1 MISTVIMSLNINQ
14 YLMFFNINQAVIFA
28 LILFLTASIIKKSRI
43 FLGLYML
50 FYAISHVFI
59 FYYINF
65 DYHSA
70 LMLNLFFL
78 YFPLFSAT
86 PVLFY
91 FYITLITN
99 YKLSRRKTML
109 HLGIPVF
116 LFLTIATCY
125 LPQPD
130 SSKQEFVF
138 NMFNFILNKHSGF
151 LDILGFSAMLIIIG
165 QVFFYIILIFKLI
178 KNNDKLI
185 EQHYAHKENLS
196 LQWVKYVFYFFIV
209 SYFVYFIAGNYTD
222 LFTDEATKTAY
233 NINQIILTFV
243 LGFFGI
249 KQEKQQIV
257 NKPPALN
264 NNNSLSL
271 NKTDKKQI
279 EQKLLAYM
287 QQEKPYINS
296 DLKID
301 TLAQALNTNRSYL
314 SLVIKDMSGL
324 NFCNFI
330 NKYRVEQF
338 IKIYSQRNNHNKY
351 NIQGIAFEIGFKSK
365 SSFYHAF
372 RKFKSTTP
380 IEYIK
385 KSKNIKD

>member
-1 MISTVIMSLNINQ
+1 
-14 YLMFFNINQAVIFA
+14 
-28 LILFLTASIIKKSRI
+28 
-43 FLGLYML
+43 
-50 FYAISHVFI
+50 
-59 FYYINF
+59 
-65 DYHSA
+65 
-70 LMLNLFFL
+70 
-78 YFPLFSAT
+78 
-86 PVLFY
+86 
-91 FYITLITN
+91 
-99 YKLSRRKTML
+99 ML

-125 LPQPD
+125 LPQHV
-130 SSKQEFVF
+130 SAKQEFVF

-165 QVFFYIILIFKLI
+165 QVFFYIILIFRLI

-222 LFTDEATKTAY
+222 FFIDETIKTAY

-249 KQEKQQIV
+249 KQEKQQIE
-257 NKPPALN
+257 NNPAALN
-264 NNNSLSL
+264 NHNSLSL
-271 NKTDKKQI
+271 NENDKKQI

-287 QQEKPYINS
+287 QQEKPYLKS
-296 DLKID
+296 DLRID
-301 TLAQALNTNRSYL
+301 TLAQALKTNRSYL

-330 NKYRVEQF
+330 NKYRVEEF
-338 IKIYSQRNNHNKY
+338 IRIYLQSKNHNKY
-351 NIQGIAFEIGFKSK
+351 NIQGIASKIGFRSK

-385 KSKNIKD
+385 KSENKKE